1 MRRQDSQ
8 SEGMRQA
15 FLDVTCADFGVVQI
29 RAGVEDIMYRAECQ
43 GCTRGWR
50 SCTEVVGT

>member
-1 MRRQDSQ
+1 
-8 SEGMRQA
+8 MRQA

-29 RAGVEDIMYRAECQ
+29 RAGVEDTVYYAEYQ
-43 GCTRGWR
+43 GCTGGWR

>member
-1 MRRQDSQ
+1 
-8 SEGMRQA
+8 MRQA

-29 RAGVEDIMYRAECQ
+29 RTGIEDVMYRAECQ
-43 GCTRGWR
+43 GCTRGWQ

>member
-1 MRRQDSQ
+1 MQDSQ

-50 SCTEVVGT
+50 SCTEGVGT